1 LLNGDAGGVILRIPR
16 SLPLLPP
23 LSPPLN
29 WQKEHY
35 PVVVWSDLIGSG
47 VRRWLLSGGGGG
59 GDEMV
64 PGSKARVFFSSLY
77 LDLIQALLLVN
88 M

>member
-1 LLNGDAGGVILRIPR
+1 LDQEFA
-16 SLPLLPP
+16 
-23 LSPPLN
+23 
-29 WQKEHY
+29 
-35 PVVVWSDLIGSG
+35 G